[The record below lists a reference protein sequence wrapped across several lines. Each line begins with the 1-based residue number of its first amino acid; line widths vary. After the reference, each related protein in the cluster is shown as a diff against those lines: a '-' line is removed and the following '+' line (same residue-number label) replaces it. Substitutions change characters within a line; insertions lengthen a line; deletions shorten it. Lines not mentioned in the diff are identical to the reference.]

1 MTTTIVASFPIL
13 PQGFSWQ
20 QCQPEPPTDASAT
33 EALWS
38 SGPDGCHLYL
48 VLRLQMNL
56 PVVLVELF

>member
-1 MTTTIVASFPIL
+1 MTTTIVASFAIL

-48 VLRLQMNL
+48 VLGLQMNL
-56 PVVLVELF
+56 AG